1 MKPIDYAARERLG
14 YTIAWGGVALMV
26 IALGLALWRQL

>member
-1 MKPIDYAARERLG
+1 MKKMDYAAQERLG

-26 IALGLALWRQL
+26 IALVMFLWK